1 MGKIMSV
8 MPCRQ
13 DKSACKWNIYRN
25 TVEIEVINM
34 GHSLI
39 IKLWQALVILLAFG
53 AGYWQYVLGAPL
65 VAIMATALAMLLAGL
80 PLPLLAAKP
89 LVMYRIGCRAEE
101 LNIKVHKKSSLAELA
116 DASTL
121 VLTHSRFLTSG
132 EPFIAELVPQG
143 ISQGALLAM
152 AASVEAGSSHPI
164 ARLICRTAAERR
176 LRLQP
181 AVNFNEN
188 PGQGAEAI
196 ISRVPVR
203 VGTAPWLKSEGA
215 NIGAELLTKADQLS
229 LKGLIPVFVSSGK
242 YIRGMIVI
250 HREITFDT
258 VAALHRLQK
267 LKLRLMLLT
276 GLNKRNASYI
286 KKQTDLND
294 IRFEILPDQKAR
306 ELQLMRTRRETIA
319 VLGDCELDEGAMEA
333 ADVRLAWLP
342 PIVEKQS
349 SPDLTDDK
357 ASGAEE
363 TQGPD
368 PDFPEEPPLQEG
380 KKQPVAGKCPMPHIS
395 IPQGDFLALA
405 RLRHRAAVGMQLVGQ
420 QRKIAMFFCFCL
432 MVPAANVLTPFGV
445 PFLDPVLAIL
455 GNLLLA
461 VFILLLSF
469 RA

>member
-1 MGKIMSV
+1 
-8 MPCRQ
+8 
-13 DKSACKWNIYRN
+13 
-25 TVEIEVINM
+25 M

-39 IKLWQALVILLAFG
+39 IKLWQTFVIILAFG
-53 AGYWQYVLGAPL
+53 AGYWQYIQEAPL
-65 VAIMATALAMLLAGL
+65 VTLMATVLAVLLAGL
-80 PLPLLAAKP
+80 PLPLLSAKP

-132 EPFIAELVPQG
+132 DDFIAELIPQG

-152 AASVEAGSSHPI
+152 AASVETGSSHPI
-164 ARLICRTAAERR
+164 ARLICRTAADRR

-181 AVNFNEN
+181 ATNFNEN

-196 ISRVPVR
+196 ISRVPIR
-203 VGTAPWLKSEGA
+203 VGTAPWLASEGVD
-215 NIGAELLTKADQLS
+215 ISAELLTRADQLS
-229 LKGLIPVFVSSGK
+229 LKGMITVFVSSGK
-242 YIRGMIVI
+242 YVRGIIVI

-294 IRFEILPDQKAR
+294 VRFEILPQQKAR
-306 ELQLMRTRRETIA
+306 ELQLMRTRKETFA
-319 VLGDCELDEGAMEA
+319 VLGDRELDGESLQA
-333 ADVRLAWLP
+333 ADVRLVWNHSAQEEQSNSKPAEDMAW
-342 PIVEKQS
+342 
-349 SPDLTDDK
+349 
-357 ASGAEE
+357 EE
-363 TQGPD
+363 TNNQGPD
-368 PDFPEEPPLQEG
+368 PDFPEDTPQQET
-380 KKQPVAGKCPMPHIS
+380 KASPATQAEANPHIT
-395 IPQGDFLALA
+395 IPKGDFLALA
-405 RLRHRAAVGMQLVGQ
+405 RLRHRAATGMKLVAQ
-420 QRKIAMFFCFCL
+420 QRKIAMFCSLLL
-432 MVPAANVLTPFGV
+432 MIPAANVLTPLGL
-445 PFLDPVLAIL
+445 PFLEPVLAIL
-455 GNLLLA
+455 GNLLLS